1 LNKLRGAAGFLAAA
15 ACAYGLAAADGRF
28 FAAALP
34 LAAWLLLAPPAP
46 RAELEAERSIEPGQ
60 PKKGEPFRVRLRLR
74 NRGRALPLLS
84 VADTLPS
91 GAVLL
96 EGSPAWRGG
105 LDAGEELELSYTLS
119 CPRGMFAFEGLSCLS
134 EDPFWASRHT
144 FFLPCPG
151 RVAVAPARIK
161 APSLTI
167 GAQAVRPFSGI
178 SGARRA
184 GEGAEFHGTRDYYP
198 GDRLRSLNW
207 RAGALW
213 GQSIVNVF
221 EGERAIDAGILL
233 DCRAEAYGSADQFEA
248 ACAAALAMAELF
260 LDGANR
266 VGFMRYGA
274 ELDWVAPGAGREQR
288 HKIRRSCA
296 AASLGGHAAF
306 ERFDHLPVSLFPA
319 RSLVLIVSPLL
330 RDDLRS
336 LRALRA
342 SGYTVLLLK
351 LDPLGEFSLPR
362 PAAAAGGAP
371 AGVAIDKEA
380 PASALARRIME
391 LEEAFTLA
399 RLNRAGIGLLAWDGA
414 KPLWALR
421 HRGGAGVRP

>member
-1 LNKLRGAAGFLAAA
+1 MNGLRGAAGFLAAA
-15 ACAYGLAAADGRF
+15 ACAYGLASADGRF

-34 LAAWLLLAPPAP
+34 LAAWLLLARPAP
-46 RAELEAERSIEPGQ
+46 KAELEAERSFEPGQ
-60 PKKGEPFRVRLRLR
+60 PKKGEPFRVCLRLR
-74 NRGRALPLLS
+74 NRGQSLPLLS
-84 VADTLPS
+84 LADTLPP

-105 LDAGEELELSYTLS
+105 LEAGASLELSYLLS
-119 CPRGMFAFEGLSCLS
+119 CPRGMFSFEGLSCLS
-134 EDPFWASRHT
+134 EEPFWASRHA

-151 RVAVAPARIK
+151 RVAVPPARIK

-221 EGERAIDAGILL
+221 EGERAIDAGIIL
-233 DCRAEAYGSADQFEA
+233 DCRAEAYGDADQFEA
-248 ACAAALAMAELF
+248 ACAAALAMAEFF

-288 HKIRRSCA
+288 HRIRRSCA
-296 AASLGGHAAF
+296 AAALGDHAAF
-306 ERFDHLPVSLFPA
+306 ERFDHLPVSLFPPG
-319 RSLVLIVSPLL
+319 SLVLLVSPLL
-330 RDDLRS
+330 REDLRS
-336 LRALRA
+336 LRAMHA
-342 SGYTVLLLK
+342 SGYTVLALR
-351 LDPLGEFSLPR
+351 LDPLGDFSGRGQLGK
-362 PAAAAGGAP
+362 AA
-371 AGVAIDKEA
+371 EA
-380 PASALARRIME
+380 PELAAARRIME
-391 LEEAFTLA
+391 LEDAFALA
-399 RLNRAGIGLLAWDGA
+399 RLSRAGIGLLAWDGA
-414 KPLWALR
+414 KPLWSLR
-421 HRGGAGVRP
+421 ARAGAGARL

>member
-1 LNKLRGAAGFLAAA
+1 LNRLRGAAGFLAAA
-15 ACAYGLAAADGRF
+15 ACAFGLASADGRY

-46 RAELEAERSIEPGQ
+46 KAELEAERSFEPGQ
-60 PKKGEPFRVRLRLR
+60 PKKGEPFLVRLRLR
-74 NRGRALPLLS
+74 NRGQALPLLS
-84 VADTLPS
+84 VADALPA

-96 EGSPAWRGG
+96 EGSLAWRGG

-119 CPRGMFAFEGLSCLS
+119 CPRGVFNFEGLACVS
-134 EDPFWASRHT
+134 EDPFWASRHG

-151 RVAVAPARIK
+151 RAALPPARIK

-184 GEGAEFHGTRDYYP
+184 GDGAEFHGTRDYCP

-233 DCRAEAYGSADQFEA
+233 DCRSEAYGNAEQFEA
-248 ACAAALAMAELF
+248 ACAAALAMAEFF

-288 HKIRRSCA
+288 HTIRRSCA
-296 AASLGGHAAF
+296 AAALGSHAAF
-306 ERFDHLPVSLFPA
+306 ERFDHLPVSLFPP
-319 RSLVLIVSPLL
+319 RSLVIIVSPLL

-336 LRALRA
+336 LRAMRA
-342 SGYTVLLLK
+342 SGYTVLALK
-351 LDPLGEFSLPR
+351 LDPLGEFSGPK
-362 PAAAAGGAP
+362 PAAPAGRALAGEAPAGGAP
-371 AGVAIDKEA
+371 E
-380 PASALARRIME
+380 SALARRIME

-399 RLNRAGIGLLAWDGA
+399 RLSRAGIGFFAWDGI
-414 KPLWALR
+414 KPLWSLR
-421 HRGGAGVRP
+421 LRGGAGARL